1 MTHSTSFSVVQ
12 LGDYP
17 GTRTLGQDGHARLD
31 DLLGEREEVDLTIDF
46 AGVKVMN
53 NSFADEF
60 LAKFLISQNF
70 SAKGITVK
78 VTGLTPE
85 NLDSVVVCVERRAT
99 QVVVLEED
107 GSLDLVGD
115 DKILADTFN
124 QALKL
129 GSFKAND
136 LADAMGLTA
145 QNANNRL
152 KRLADAGA
160 LRKAQVT
167 GSTRGGREFVY
178 ETLPAEVLD
187 SNNLTPA

>member
-1 MTHSTSFSVVQ
+1 
-12 LGDYP
+12 
-17 GTRTLGQDGHARLD
+17 
-31 DLLGEREEVDLTIDF
+31 
-46 AGVKVMN
+46 
-53 NSFADEF
+53 
-60 LAKFLISQNF
+60 
-70 SAKGITVK
+70 
-78 VTGLTPE
+78 
-85 NLDSVVVCVERRAT
+85 VCVERRAT

-107 GSLDLVGD
+107 GSLELVSD

-178 ETLPAEVLD
+178 ETLPADVLD